1 MRKKYVVDGAIL
13 RCSLGTCTSKL
24 TVPTHRHI
32 KITGKRMANRADV
45 NYAGQCIGSFG
56 CCNRSSPPPPC
67 TYEIRMPWVDTQET
81 VFAAK
86 QDAVLETSWTIC
98 AQSGRITVVFHGQG
112 VSSTETV
119 IENIEELEKAA
130 AAFLGKNAST
140 EEINELVKGIVLW
153 GDYEQTPWKM
163 TTNQTKMEF
172 AQYLEKKH
180 RDLAEYF
187 SSKIEINDPLGEET
201 LDISYL
207 AGCLQAD
214 RENGDKY
221 LYNMT
226 DEALYNQGQMNAHID
241 AYLIGQ
247 EYDEKNM
254 LFSEILKSAYG
265 IGEAKET
272 SSFLKNGRYA
282 TLLKPIENS
291 LPAMREQ
298 EGEYILD
305 TFVVEGVNR
314 DIYEPTDILSQGLTD
329 LEHCEVHRKRLL
341 SLVYSVED
349 VESFFQSNEEIFY
362 GVDEEHIENV
372 ERVVRE
378 NFEKEKQRRKYISMG
393 NHTATE

>member
-140 EEINELVKGIVLW
+140 EEINELVKGMVLW

-172 AQYLEKKH
+172 AQYLEKEH

-282 TLLKPIENS
+282 TLLQPIYPRYEGVYIPKDIFQKELDYWDS
-291 LPAMREQ
+291 RIVDCKRLGAEYLP
-298 EGEYILD
+298 ITLD
-305 TFVVEGVNR
+305 IDTEKVEGQSDKAVFHGV
-314 DIYEPTDILSQGLTD
+314 TDK
-329 LEHCEVHRKRLL
+329 HMK
-341 SLVYSVED
+341 D
-349 VESFFQSNEEIFY
+349 VEFT
-362 GVDEEHIENV
+362 
-372 ERVVRE
+372 VRE

-393 NHTATE
+393 NHAATE